1 MHFCYYNPKGM
12 KKGNPTNSRVRAMGK
27 GLSEI
32 IMPH

>member
-1 MHFCYYNPKGM
+1 MHFCYYNPKKI
-12 KKGNPTNSRVRAMGK
+12 KKGIPTNLRLRAMGK